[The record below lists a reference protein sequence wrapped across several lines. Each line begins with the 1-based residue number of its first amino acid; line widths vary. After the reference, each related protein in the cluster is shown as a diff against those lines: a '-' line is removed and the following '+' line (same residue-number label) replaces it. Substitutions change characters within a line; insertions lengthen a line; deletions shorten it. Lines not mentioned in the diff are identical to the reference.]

1 MLAERFQKRQ
11 CIGGCCGG
19 RDDERSF
26 ELDGDVDSSTRDCSR
41 KIILQSSV
49 PLNFFACR
57 PCFLLPVGRKPRAKY
72 LWIRI
77 SDLESL
83 RVCSEETGVDGIYH
97 WRSSDHPAAK
107 VATVKAL
114 DCVLASLHLVKLEID
129 IAFRVGLDGDVDDV
143 AVFVLRLL
151 TNILL

>member
-1 MLAERFQKRQ
+1 MAVAAVV
-11 CIGGCCGG
+11 GM
-19 RDDERSF
+19 
-26 ELDGDVDSSTRDCSR
+26 TRDHSSLTAR
-41 KIILQSSV
+41 LIVPQGMQSKINLAVISTAEL
-49 PLNFFACR
+49 FACR
-57 PCFLLPVGRKPRAKY
+57 PCFLLPVGRKPRAKH

-129 IAFRVGLDGDVDDV
+129 ISFRVGLDGDVDDV
-143 AVFVLRLL
+143 AIFVLRLL